1 MVEAAD
7 GLTGFC
13 GGRMTG
19 GGFGGCT
26 VNLVRE
32 ESAAGFAAQIAQRF
46 LSATQITPQIYIC
59 SAENGAQQ
67 VS

>member
-1 MVEAAD
+1 MVDAAE
-7 GLTGFC
+7 GLPGYC

-32 ESAAGFAAQIAQRF
+32 ENAADFAQTIAERYRQSTGINPDVYLF
-46 LSATQITPQIYIC
+46 TAEDGAGEIT
-59 SAENGAQQ
+59 
-67 VS
+67 

>member
-1 MVEAAD
+1 MVEAAQN
-7 GLTGFC
+7 LPGFY

-32 ESAAGFAAQIAQRF
+32 ENAEEFAQRIAESYRRRTGITSQVYLCTAEDGAGE
-46 LSATQITPQIYIC
+46 LS
-59 SAENGAQQ
+59 
-67 VS
+67 

>member
-1 MVEAAD
+1 MVDVAQD
-7 GLTGFC
+7 LPGFV

-32 ESAAGFAAQIAQRF
+32 EAAPDFASQIAERYQQKTGI
-46 LSATQITPQIYIC
+46 SPQVYLC
-59 SAENGAQQ
+59 TAEDGAKELT
-67 VS
+67 

>member
-1 MVEAAD
+1 MVEAAQ
-7 GLTGFC
+7 GLPGFC

-32 ESAAGFAAQIAQRF
+32 EHAASFAAEIAGRYQ
-46 LSATQITPQIYIC
+46 LKTGINPQVYLC
-59 SAENGAQQ
+59 TAEDGAGEI
-67 VS
+67 S